1 MGFIELILTVC
12 SLAHPTQCDDRH
24 LQFVSQGS
32 LKACIWNAQPYMA
45 QWSSEHPDVHIVKY
59 RCAYPGKEQ
68 QSL

>member
-12 SLAHPTQCDDRH
+12 SLAHPGQCADRH
-24 LQFVSQGS
+24 LQFVSQES
-32 LKACIWNAQPYMA
+32 LRACMSNAQPYMA
-45 QWSSEHPDVHIVKY
+45 QWSNEHPNVRIVKW